1 MGEYPKQPAPRE
13 RTGLVASGASSGAQV
28 SLLSATRRGAI
39 CGAVR
44 RVGIGAPCCR
54 TPHRKNRK
62 PYTVWYDVGTIKQLA
77 LDTGMTQQDLMVMAA
92 NDLFKRFDKP
102 PIAI

>member
-1 MGEYPKQPAPRE
+1 MTFSNTIDGRKDRIRCQ
-13 RTGLVASGASSGAQV
+13 ASTQ
-28 SLLSATRRGAI
+28 SLTVQCVGVTD
-39 CGAVR
+39 GAVR
-44 RVGIGAPCCR
+44 RVRTGAPCCR

-77 LDTGMTQQDLMVMAA
+77 LDKGMTQQDLMVMAA